1 MMPGLTPKTLKEK
14 DMTKETKK
22 IVEHIKNKKNSNKG
36 RGRKERDKM
45 ENF

>member
-22 IVEHIKNKKNSNKG
+22 IVEHIKNKKNSNKD

>member
-22 IVEHIKNKKNSNKG
+22 IVEHIKNKKNSNEG
-36 RGRKERDKM
+36 RGRKEREKM